1 MVRSCA
7 PSGNRISAEIS
18 VMPDGKWTTPVAGN
32 GSAISNARIKRY
44 SIWHPMN
51 MAIEFR
57 GVRFP
62 PLCDLTV
69 SAPSGAVIGIIGEKG
84 AGKGAL
90 LRLAAGTVTPEAGEV
105 IAQGER
111 RYLGPSELLVESELL
126 AESDA
131 LRLSPVDIL
140 TMEHSLAQHD
150 ALVRARALAGIGRLR
165 SGGST
170 VLMVSHELDLLQ
182 SVCDEIWWL
191 EKGALERQGDPREV
205 LDAYRA
211 SIAEKVR
218 EWGAT
223 LKSPLRPAMRR
234 GDGRAEILSL
244 ETLGAGNPT
253 AVLKSGENAT
263 VRVTV
268 RYHEAVEEPVIGIMI
283 RTRIG
288 LEVYGTNTEL
298 EKVSMGSCAAGARM
312 RIEFAFRCDL
322 CPGEYTI
329 TAASHDSDGTA
340 HDWVDDAVAFS
351 VADSRYT
358 AGVANLRAKVKITS
372 VQE

>member
-1 MVRSCA
+1 
-7 PSGNRISAEIS
+7 
-18 VMPDGKWTTPVAGN
+18 
-32 GSAISNARIKRY
+32 
-44 SIWHPMN
+44 

-57 GVRFP
+57 GVCFP
-62 PLCDLTV
+62 PLRDLTV

-90 LRLAAGTVTPEAGEV
+90 LRLAAGMVKPESGEV
-105 IAQGER
+105 ITPGER
-111 RYLGPSELLVESELL
+111 RYL
-126 AESDA
+126 AFNDA
-131 LRLSPVDIL
+131 LQFSPVDVL
-140 TMEHSLAQHD
+140 LLEHSLAQHD

-182 SVCDEIWWL
+182 SVSDEIWWL
-191 EKGALERQGDPREV
+191 EKGTLERQGDPREV
-205 LDAYRA
+205 LDAYRQ

-223 LKSPLRPAMRR
+223 LKSPMRPAMRR

-244 ETLGAGNPT
+244 ETLGANGQPT
-253 AVLKSGENAT
+253 AVWQSGENAA

-268 RYHEAVEEPVIGIMI
+268 RYHDAVEEPVIGIML

-298 EKVSMGSCAAGARM
+298 EKVSTGSCPAGTKM

-322 CPGEYTI
+322 CPGEYTV
-329 TAASHDSDGTA
+329 TAASHDADGTA
-340 HDWVDDAVAFS
+340 HDWVDDAVAFA

-358 AGVANLRAKVKITS
+358 AGVANLRAKLKI
-372 VQE
+372 EKF